1 MSKCEYNLS
10 SFKFLSDDVSQNN
23 LQLVLDQTKCT
34 SLQHVQ
40 LYCLFR
46 VLADSQYEEEVHH
59 LLYEISDLYIE
70 AMGWT
75 SNSSLS

>member
-10 SFKFLSDDVSQNN
+10 SSKFLSDDVSQNN

-34 SLQHVQ
+34 SL
-40 LYCLFR
+40 LTTAYCLFR